1 MKKESAGQCI
11 IIDGTLY
18 FLYGNTRIKV
28 TEHFAENGKTVV
40 DLLEDVILYEA
51 KCA

>member
-1 MKKESAGQCI
+1 MKKESMGRYI
-11 IIDGTLY
+11 TVDGTLY

-28 TEHFAENGKTVV
+28 TEHFADSGKTVV

-51 KCA
+51 KSA